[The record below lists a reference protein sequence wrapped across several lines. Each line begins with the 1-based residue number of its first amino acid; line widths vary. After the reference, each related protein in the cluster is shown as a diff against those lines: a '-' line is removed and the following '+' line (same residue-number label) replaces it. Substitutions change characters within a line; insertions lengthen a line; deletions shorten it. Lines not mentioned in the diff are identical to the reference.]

1 MINMNREILNLKNLS
16 VSYGDI
22 NILKDID
29 LSLKKGEILGIV
41 GESGSGKSTLIKS
54 IMGILDENASID
66 GEINFEGKD
75 LASLSLKDY
84 RKIKGKEISMIFQNP
99 TEYFNPTRKISKQFI
114 ETIRSHNDISKQEIQ
129 KKSINTFKFLGLQ
142 DGKKIWNSYPFELSG
157 GMNQRVAIA
166 LSIMLE
172 PKILLADEPTSALD
186 VTVQAQVVKELL
198 KLRQKLNTS
207 IILVTH
213 NIGVAS
219 YMSDNIGV
227 MYGGR
232 IIEYG
237 ESEELINN
245 PKHPYTKMLINSVP
259 VINGNI
265 PNGIEGS
272 LPNFQDIKEGCVFLD
287 RCKYASRECKI
298 KVPSAKYWGK
308 SHWSSCLIENEEI
321 AL

>member
-1 MINMNREILNLKNLS
+1 MNREILNLKNLS

-219 YMSDNIGV
+219 YMSHNIGV

-265 PNGIEGS
+265 PNGIKGS

>member
-1 MINMNREILNLKNLS
+1 MNREILNLKNLS

-54 IMGILDENASID
+54 ILGILDENASID

-298 KVPSAKYWGK
+298 KVPSAKYLGK

>member
-1 MINMNREILNLKNLS
+1 MNREILNLKNLS

-232 IIEYG
+232 IIEYA

>member
-1 MINMNREILNLKNLS
+1 MNREILNLKNLS

-114 ETIRSHNDISKQEIQ
+114 ENIRSHNDISKQEIQ

-308 SHWSSCLIENEEI
+308 SHWSSCLIESEEI

>member
-1 MINMNREILNLKNLS
+1 MNREILNLKNLS

-84 RKIKGKEISMIFQNP
+84 RKIKGKEISMILQNP

>member
-1 MINMNREILNLKNLS
+1 MNREILNLKNLS

-298 KVPSAKYWGK
+298 KVRSAKYLGK

>member
-1 MINMNREILNLKNLS
+1 MNREILNLKNLS

-29 LSLKKGEILGIV
+29 LSLKEGEILGIV

-75 LASLSLKDY
+75 LTSLSLKDY
-84 RKIKGKEISMIFQNP
+84 RKIKGNEISMIFQNP

-129 KKSINTFKFLGLQ
+129 KKAINTFKFLGLQ

-298 KVPSAKYWGK
+298 KVPSAKYLGK

>member
-1 MINMNREILNLKNLS
+1 MNREILNLKNLS

-245 PKHPYTKMLINSVP
+245 PKHPYTKMLINAVP

>member
-1 MINMNREILNLKNLS
+1 MNREILNLKNLS

-245 PKHPYTKMLINSVP
+245 PKHPYTKILINSVP

-308 SHWSSCLIENEEI
+308 SHWSSCLIENEDI

>member
-1 MINMNREILNLKNLS
+1 MNREILNLKNLS

-29 LSLKKGEILGIV
+29 LSLKKGKILGIV

-298 KVPSAKYWGK
+298 RVPSAKYWGK

>member
-1 MINMNREILNLKNLS
+1 MNREILNLKNLS

-29 LSLKKGEILGIV
+29 LSLKKGEILSIV

-219 YMSDNIGV
+219 YMSHNIGV

-287 RCKYASRECKI
+287 RCKYASR
-298 KVPSAKYWGK
+298 A
-308 SHWSSCLIENEEI
+308 
-321 AL
+321 

>member
-1 MINMNREILNLKNLS
+1 MNREILNLKNLS

-186 VTVQAQVVKELL
+186 VTVQAQVVKEIL

-298 KVPSAKYWGK
+298 QVESAK
-308 SHWSSCLIENEEI
+308 
-321 AL
+321 

>member
-1 MINMNREILNLKNLS
+1 MNREILNLKNLS

-207 IILVTH
+207 IIFVTH

-272 LPNFQDIKEGCVFLD
+272 LPNFQEIKEGCVFLD

>member
-1 MINMNREILNLKNLS
+1 MNAEILNLKNLS

-29 LSLKKGEILGIV
+29 LSLKEGEILGIV

-75 LASLSLKDY
+75 LTSLSLKDY
-84 RKIKGKEISMIFQNP
+84 RRIKGNEISMIFQNP

-129 KKSINTFKFLGLQ
+129 KKAINTFKFLGLQ

-198 KLRQKLNTS
+198 KLRQELNTS

-219 YMSDNIGV
+219 YMADNIGV

-259 VINGNI
+259 VINGQI
-265 PNGIEGS
+265 PSGIEGS
-272 LPNFQDIKEGCVFLD
+272 SPNFQDIKEGCVFLD

>member
-1 MINMNREILNLKNLS
+1 MNREILNLKNLS

-114 ETIRSHNDISKQEIQ
+114 EAIRSHNDISKQEIQ

>member
-1 MINMNREILNLKNLS
+1 MNREILNLKNLS

-308 SHWSSCLIENEEI
+308 SHWSSCLIDNEEI

>member
-1 MINMNREILNLKNLS
+1 MNREILNLKNLS

-29 LSLKKGEILGIV
+29 LSLKKGEIVGIV

>member
-1 MINMNREILNLKNLS
+1 MNREILNLKNLS

-172 PKILLADEPTSALD
+172 PKILLAAEPTSALD

-219 YMSDNIGV
+219 YMSHNIGV

>member
-1 MINMNREILNLKNLS
+1 MNREILNLKNLS

-298 KVPSAKYWGK
+298 RVPSAKYWGK

>member
-1 MINMNREILNLKNLS
+1 MNREILNLKNLS

-29 LSLKKGEILGIV
+29 LSLKEGEILGIV

-75 LASLSLKDY
+75 LTSLSLKDY
-84 RKIKGKEISMIFQNP
+84 RKIKGNEISMIFQNP

-129 KKSINTFKFLGLQ
+129 KKAINTFKFLGLQ

-219 YMSDNIGV
+219 YMSNNIAV

-232 IIEYG
+232 IVEYG

-259 VINGNI
+259 VINGRI
-265 PNGIEGS
+265 PSGIEGS
-272 LPNFQDIKEGCVFLD
+272 SPNFQDIKEGCVFLD

-298 KVPSAKYWGK
+298 KIPSAKYWGK

>member
-1 MINMNREILNLKNLS
+1 MNREILNLKNLS
-16 VSYGDI
+16 VSYGNI

-114 ETIRSHNDISKQEIQ
+114 EAIRSHNDISKQEIQ

-219 YMSDNIGV
+219 YMSHNIGV

-308 SHWSSCLIENEEI
+308 SHWSSCLIESEEI

>member
-1 MINMNREILNLKNLS
+1 MNIEILNLKNLS

-186 VTVQAQVVKELL
+186 VTVQAQVVKEIL

>member
-1 MINMNREILNLKNLS
+1 MNREILNLKNLS

-172 PKILLADEPTSALD
+172 PKILLADERTSALD

>member
-1 MINMNREILNLKNLS
+1 MNREILNLKNLS

-265 PNGIEGS
+265 PNGIERS
-272 LPNFQDIKEGCVFLD
+272 LPNFQDIKEVCVFLD

>member
-1 MINMNREILNLKNLS
+1 MLKIDNITVQYGNNKPTIEDFNLEIS
-16 VSYGDI
+16 S
-22 NILKDID
+22 
-29 LSLKKGEILGIV
+29 GEIVAIV
-41 GESGSGKSTLIKS
+41 GESGSGKTTAIRSVLGLLPGQGKVTKGDIV
-54 IMGILDENASID
+54 
-66 GEINFEGKD
+66 FEGD
-75 LASLSLKDY
+75 SLLKYTDKQWNQC
-84 RKIKGKEISMIFQNP
+84 RGTKMSMIFQDCGSMINP
-99 TEYFNPTRKISKQFI
+99 NRRIGSQFVEYIRVHENMPKDKAKEKAIEMLDRMRLPQAKDIMRK
-114 ETIRSHNDISKQEIQ
+114 
-129 KKSINTFKFLGLQ
+129 
-142 DGKKIWNSYPFELSG
+142 YPFQLSG
-157 GMNQRVAIA
+157 GQRQRVGIA
-166 LSIMLE
+166 MAMTFQ
-172 PKILLADEPTSALD
+172 PKLLIADEPTSALD

-219 YMSDNIGV
+219 YMSHNIGV

>member
-1 MINMNREILNLKNLS
+1 MNREILNLKNLS

-99 TEYFNPTRKISKQFI
+99 TEFFNPTRKISKQFI

-298 KVPSAKYWGK
+298 KVPSAKYLGK

>member
-1 MINMNREILNLKNLS
+1 MNREILNLKNLS

-129 KKSINTFKFLGLQ
+129 TKSINTFKFLGLQ

-272 LPNFQDIKEGCVFLD
+272 LPNFQEIKEGCVFLD

>member
-1 MINMNREILNLKNLS
+1 MNAEILNLKNLS

-272 LPNFQDIKEGCVFLD
+272 LPNFQEIKEGCVFLD

>member
-1 MINMNREILNLKNLS
+1 MNREILNLKNLS

-29 LSLKKGEILGIV
+29 LSLKKGVILGIV

-272 LPNFQDIKEGCVFLD
+272 LPNFQDIKEGCVFLV

>member
-1 MINMNREILNLKNLS
+1 MNREILNLKNLS

-84 RKIKGKEISMIFQNP
+84 RKIKGKELSMIFQNP

-186 VTVQAQVVKELL
+186 VTVQAQVVKEIL

>member
-1 MINMNREILNLKNLS
+1 MNREILNLKNLS

-29 LSLKKGEILGIV
+29 LSLKKGEILSIV

-219 YMSDNIGV
+219 YMSHNIGV

>member
-1 MINMNREILNLKNLS
+1 MNREILNLKNLS

-172 PKILLADEPTSALD
+172 PKILLVDEPTSALD

-298 KVPSAKYWGK
+298 KVPSAKYLGK